1 MWVSPDS
8 VGRGEAAVEVNCAHA
23 RKREEDGGA
32 YQQYQ
37 NFSGFILYFCK
48 VLRCRSLGTLPGES
62 SFAFSP
68 PSWSTFFKGIKS
80 SGKVVYFTA
89 TFPYVNMIILLVRA
103 ATLEGTIQVLDLTKD
118 LILYT
123 TVTTGYRV
131 LHLPGLVQAGHP
143 QDLESALTQRGRSSP
158 PSVLAM
164 LPCPHFN
171 RGHKVS
177 FK

>member
-1 MWVSPDS
+1 MMDCVKKEEGIYINYTFITSNTLAW
-8 VGRGEAAVEVNCAHA
+8 
-23 RKREEDGGA
+23 EEDEGA

-37 NFSGFILYFCK
+37 NFSRFVLCIFFQGVK
-48 VLRCRSLGTLPGES
+48 VSELGDP

-68 PSWSTFFKGIKS
+68 HSWSTFLKGIKT

-131 LHLPGLVQAGHP
+131 CL
-143 QDLESALTQRGRSSP
+143 
-158 PSVLAM
+158 
-164 LPCPHFN
+164 
-171 RGHKVS
+171 
-177 FK
+177 